1 MKICSQM
8 RFAACCLTLV
18 VCWMAIRSAAAQDA
32 DSLAAT
38 SGSESSTT
46 GSNGVGGGLDLNM
59 NLDQLSRQDV
69 VVPGLSTPVSTVDRQ
84 ESTVGRSPA
93 AVYVVTPEMIKR
105 SGARNIPDVLRM
117 VPGLDVARINS
128 STWAISSRGFN
139 DRISNFLLV
148 QIDGR
153 VVYNATFGGVYW
165 NQQDVVLEDVERIEV
180 IRGPGTTMWGSNAVN
195 GVINIITKKA
205 SDTQGA
211 LVQSGGGSNLQRDF
225 NTVRY
230 GGQIGENLSWRV
242 FGQQFDNARGW
253 SETAIPD
260 DWHVKH
266 GGFRMDYTPSPCDTF
281 TLQGDLMTGKGAEQL
296 HSIPM
301 RTFPFSGTIDSDTFF
316 PAGNVLMRY
325 IHEIDDDTN
334 WQLMGYY
341 DNYTQNYA
349 LVNEQRSTYNI
360 DLQCQFRPFCNHRI
374 ITGGFYRNSSDNLQG
389 NDDGFVI
396 NFDPQRFT
404 TQWLSGFVQDEIM
417 LEEDRW
423 YLTPGVRLEQNTFGH
438 FQVEPT
444 VRLMFLPSERQTM
457 WAAVSRAVRNPTRLD
472 TQGTFNFGIDPNLPV
487 FASLRGNPN
496 FVPEKCI
503 SYEVGYRAA
512 PTDYFTWDLATYF
525 SDYTD
530 VFSTGPFGDPV
541 VVPPGYVYI
550 PAEFGNANSAR
561 TYGGEITS
569 TLQMTPA
576 WKFISSYTLYEINPQ
591 GDLSAFMSSPHNQ
604 IYLRSAMDFGSD
616 VQFDVIGRYVDALA
630 ISVPA
635 YFEMD
640 VRIGWRW
647 TDSIEVS
654 FVGQNL
660 INPHHLEFGDP
671 AYLVASQVPRGFYG
685 MLTWTR

>member
-1 MKICSQM
+1 MNTCRSI
-8 RFAACCLTLV
+8 RLGACCLLLAV
-18 VCWMAIRSAAAQDA
+18 VLTAARTANAQNDGSAT
-32 DSLAAT
+32 AT
-38 SGSESSTT
+38 DEAGASASGSNSTA
-46 GSNGVGGGLDLNM
+46 GGLDLNM
-59 NLDQLSRQDV
+59 NLEQLSRQDV
-69 VVPGLSTPVSTVDRQ
+69 IVPGLSTPVSTVERQ

-93 AVYVVTPEMIKR
+93 AVFVVTPEMIKR

-117 VPGLDVARINS
+117 VPGLDVARINA
-128 STWAISSRGFN
+128 STWAISARGFN

-180 IRGPGTTMWGSNAVN
+180 VRGPGTTMWGSNAVN

-230 GGQIGENLSWRV
+230 GGQVGDNLSWRV

-260 DWHVKH
+260 AWHVKH
-266 GGFRMDYTPSPCDTF
+266 GGFRMDYTPSECDTF
-281 TLQGDLMTGKGAEQL
+281 TIQGDLMTGTGGEQL
-296 HSIPM
+296 RTVPM
-301 RTFPFSGTIDSDTFF
+301 RNFPFSGTVNTETFF

-325 IHEIDDDTN
+325 VHEIDEDTN

-360 DLQCQFRPFCNHRI
+360 DLQYQFRPHDNHRI

-396 NFDPQRFT
+396 SFDPQRFT

-417 LEEDRW
+417 IEEDRW

-444 VRLMFLPSERQTM
+444 VRLMFLPSNRQTL

-472 TQGTFNFGIDPNLPV
+472 TQGTFNFGVDPNLPV

-503 SYEVGYRAA
+503 SYELGYRAA
-512 PTDYFTWDLATYF
+512 PTDYFTWDIAGYF

-530 VFSTGPFGDPV
+530 VFSTGPFQDPIV
-541 VVPPGYVYI
+541 EPPYVYL
-550 PAEFGNANSAR
+550 PAQFGNANSAR
-561 TYGGEITS
+561 TYGGELTS
-569 TLQMTPA
+569 TWQMTDR
-576 WKFISSYTLYEINPQ
+576 WKFISSYTLYEISSH
-591 GDLSAFMSSPHNQ
+591 GELSAFISSPHNQ
-604 IYLRSAMDFGSD
+604 VYLRSAMDIGSD

-630 ISVPA
+630 INVPA

-647 TDSIEVS
+647 SDSVEVS

-660 INPHHLEFGDP
+660 INSHHLEFGDP

-685 MLTWTR
+685 MLTWTH